1 MVPKLRD
8 CCGCYQYIHG
18 GTLFAP
24 PQDDPQSVKVDS
36 SYLSDRMFCPY
47 IYFYDVF
54 NFPIINDT
62 LADKGLDIDFELRK
76 GNVRASSMRIGVIS
90 TKKLKQYAKRMN
102 ESRPLRPPPFS
113 LSKLAI
119 SRLEYE

>member
-1 MVPKLRD
+1 MTKLRAY
-8 CCGCYQYIHG
+8 CGWYQDIHG
-18 GTLFAP
+18 ETLLSYT
-24 PQDDPQSVKVDS
+24 QDDPQPVKVDS

-76 GNVRASSMRIGVIS
+76 GNVRALSIRIVVSS
-90 TKKLKQYAKRMN
+90 
-102 ESRPLRPPPFS
+102 
-113 LSKLAI
+113 SKTI
-119 SRLEYE
+119 ETVCKEYECITAFEASSIIPI